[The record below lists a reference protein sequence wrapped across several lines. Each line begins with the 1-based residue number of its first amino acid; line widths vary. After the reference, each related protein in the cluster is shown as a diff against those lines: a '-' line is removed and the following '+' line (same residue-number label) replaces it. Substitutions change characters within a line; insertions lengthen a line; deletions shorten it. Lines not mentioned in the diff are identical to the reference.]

1 MAALHERMAGLV
13 WVYRKSEYLSEL
25 PELQYRTIECKPI
38 HDMLNA
44 AKLVIAGAET
54 AISGF
59 TRLRQISDGFLYT
72 EEEVGRETCPK
83 CKGALTIEQAMPLID
98 EDELQAALQAL
109 YEKAAEGGIE
119 VTDEHGFPI
128 PEHLLLP
135 DAYEVMT
142 VECWKCG
149 GEGEVAVYARAADKV
164 DCPKDEA
171 LRSILEA
178 HDDDGRLVVFA
189 GFTESVDRV
198 TEVVEHGAVGVD
210 PAGRPRLVVQPR
222 NQAHRGRQRPEGQAL
237 RRVAAHLPEGTG
249 AVPAGHVGRPGG
261 LGRHRTHAHGSSEI
275 VYYSNSFNGE
285 ARMQACTG
293 STGPGWT

>member
-1 MAALHERMAGLV
+1 MFEDDHSVELALLAGADYHRFTPEHQRGGGSPRADGRPGV
-13 WVYRKSEYLSEL
+13 GL
-25 PELQYRTIECKPI
+25 PEVRVPARSCPSCSTAPIECKPS

-72 EEEVGRETCPK
+72 QEEVGREVCPK

-119 VTDEHGFPI
+119 VTDEHGLPI

-198 TEVVEHGAVGVD
+198 TEVVSTERWEWIRLDGRGWSFSPGIKLTGGRRTAERSSRTSSCCTFSRSNRSCTRGSRWSARQTQ
-210 PAGRPRLVVQPR
+210 PAPDSR
-222 NQAHRGRQRPEGQAL
+222 
-237 RRVAAHLPEGTG
+237 
-249 AVPAGHVGRPGG
+249 
-261 LGRHRTHAHGSSEI
+261 
-275 VYYSNSFNGE
+275 
-285 ARMQACTG
+285 
-293 STGPGWT
+293 